1 MNMITGIPKNYH
13 IIADVAYIPTVM
25 IAPKLFHFEDEK
37 TVTAICKISSA
48 SDYAYSLFTDAPWG
62 AHKII
67 PYRVHALIDFAH
79 GAAALTAAIALPI
92 RNKRARNTLLAMGI
106 TGLVIGTLSW
116 IGSKY
121 SD

>member
-13 IIADVAYIPTVM
+13 IIADIAYIPMVWM
-25 IAPKLFHFEDEK
+25 APKLFHFEEEK
-37 TVTAICKISSA
+37 TVATICKISSA

-67 PYRVHALIDFAH
+67 SYQAHSLIDVAQ

-92 RNKRARNTLLAMGI
+92 KNKRARNTLLAMGI
-106 TGLVIGTLSW
+106 TGLVIGALSW
-116 IGSKY
+116 IGSKRK
-121 SD
+121 S

>member
-1 MNMITGIPKNYH
+1 MITGIPKNYH
-13 IIADVAYIPTVM
+13 VIADIAYIPMVWM
-25 IAPKLFHFEDEK
+25 APKLFHFEEEK
-37 TVTAICKISSA
+37 TITAICKISSA

-67 PYRVHALIDFAH
+67 PYKVHSLIDVAQ
-79 GAAALTAAIALPI
+79 GAIALTSAIALPI